1 MITEKD
7 WVPGYKENEK
17 QIQNW
22 HDKQRDIGI
31 TIDFIFATI
40 GMNQ

>member
-22 HDKQRDIGI
+22 HDKQKDI
-31 TIDFIFATI
+31 
-40 GMNQ
+40 MNHN